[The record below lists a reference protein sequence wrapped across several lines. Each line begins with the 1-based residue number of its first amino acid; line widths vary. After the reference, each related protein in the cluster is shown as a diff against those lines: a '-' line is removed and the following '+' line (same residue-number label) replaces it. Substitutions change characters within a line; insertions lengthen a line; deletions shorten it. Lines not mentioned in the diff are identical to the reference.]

1 MQRRRDAP
9 RRSRACN
16 LKYLRENSSLSIE
29 AGRLGTTKKQ
39 CARERRLR
47 ARVPRT
53 SDNEAARIHPI
64 RALQPQLGD
73 DAQRI
78 REVGIPPPSLAPRP
92 RSPPAWSRAKMKLYT
107 RSSAENFISHGISL
121 SGGGQRSF
129 LEITARRRIAFACN
143 FRVR

>member
-1 MQRRRDAP
+1 MRPGAAERVILNICGRTP
-9 RRSRACN
+9 RYRSR
-16 LKYLRENSSLSIE
+16 LVGSVRQKNSVHARDGFAHVFLARAITKQLVSIRYE
-29 AGRLGTTKKQ
+29 RYSHSSATTRSGF
-39 CARERRLR
+39 ARW
-47 ARVPRT
+47 V
-53 SDNEAARIHPI
+53 S
-64 RALQPQLGD
+64 
-73 DAQRI
+73 
-78 REVGIPPPSLAPRP
+78 PPPSLAPRP